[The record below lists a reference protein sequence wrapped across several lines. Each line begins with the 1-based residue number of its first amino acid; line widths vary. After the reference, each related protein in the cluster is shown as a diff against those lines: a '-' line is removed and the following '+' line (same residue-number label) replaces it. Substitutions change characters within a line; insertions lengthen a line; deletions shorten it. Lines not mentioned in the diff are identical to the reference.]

1 MMDFETLWSHI
12 RERYSNETSLK
23 TTSTEREF
31 NAVYDGSYDLV
42 LVTPLSTK
50 MPRHITRRDFQNLW
64 DKFMKIEGDPYRTAY
79 YQRDTRNASYI
90 LAMIKDVLEQENVQ
104 QTQKH
109 GLKNTD
115 ISELKRMKGSLRG
128 VVKYSWYD
136 LEELTEKFIKEAQ
149 R

>member
-1 MMDFETLWSHI
+1 MDFETLWSHLQ
-12 RERYSNETSLK
+12 ERYSNEVSLK
-23 TTSTEREF
+23 TTSAGREF
-31 NAVYDGSYDLV
+31 NAVYDRSYDLV
-42 LVTPLSTK
+42 AVMPLSTK

-90 LAMIKDVLEQENVQ
+90 LAMIKDVLEQEKVQ
-104 QTQKH
+104 QTRKP

-115 ISELKRMKGSLRG
+115 VSKLKTMKGSLRG
-128 VVKYSWYD
+128 IVKYSWRE
-136 LEELTEKFIKEAQ
+136 LEELTEKFIEEAQ